1 MKNKA
6 NLTLIGLHSE
16 LPGAGKSTIAAAI
29 AQEHGGR
36 VFSIAGNIRQAARD
50 MGFAVAADA
59 AGSAKDQPMEDLDG
73 RTPRQVLIMIGE
85 TRCEMF
91 GPRYWINLLMEE
103 IAVAMPD
110 GGLAVIDDV
119 RRYEEGQTILDQG
132 GRVAT
137 IIRLG
142 IPNVVDINGWVS
154 GAAYTF
160 VNDETPEYCAGK
172 IWRKVQRDLRSVA

>member
-1 MKNKA
+1 MENPA
-6 NLTLIGLHSE
+6 NLIVIGLHSE

-29 AQEHGGR
+29 AQAQGGR

-59 AGSAKDQPMEDLDG
+59 AGPAKDLPMAELGG
-73 RTPRQVLIMIGE
+73 RTPRQILIMIGE

-103 IAVAMPD
+103 IAVAMPE
-110 GGLAVIDDV
+110 GGVAVIDDV
-119 RRYEEGQTILDQG
+119 RRHEEGQTVLDLG
-132 GRVAT
+132 GRMAT

-142 IPNVVDINGWVS
+142 VSNVVDINGWVS
-154 GAAYTF
+154 APGFTF
-160 VNDETPEYCAGK
+160 VNDGTPADCAGR
-172 IWRKVQRDLRSVA
+172 IWRKVQRDLRSAA